1 MRYLLPK
8 IGWRML
14 RGTHPRLLW
23 KFVVQAGWQGMLAVN
38 RFERRLR
45 QGRRFPAFIFISL
58 TNNCN
63 LTCQGCWVSRSTP
76 PVEMEP
82 ETFDRILRES
92 KEQKCGFF
100 GILGGEPLLYPGLLE
115 LLGRHRDSYF
125 QLFTNGTLITDS
137 VADEMRRL
145 GNITPLVSIEGLE
158 KTSDERRGGD
168 SVYHRSMA
176 GVQRCVDR
184 GLITGVASSV
194 CQSNFEEV
202 VTETFVRDVM
212 ALGVQYLWYYIY
224 RPAGPDPCPELAL
237 SAEQIVA
244 LRRFIVDVRT
254 RVPLVVIDAYWD
266 DKGRALCPA
275 AMGISYHVNPSG
287 DIEPCPPIQFA
298 VENVSQGA
306 IGPLIEG
313 SEFLAGFSE
322 HVSKHTRGCVLL
334 EHPQELKAFVEASG
348 ARATSGRPD
357 GVGELAAMCS
367 HPGHHQPGS
376 EIPEKTWFY
385 RLAKRKWFF
394 GFGAYG

>member
-1 MRYLLPK
+1 
-8 IGWRML
+8 
-14 RGTHPRLLW
+14 
-23 KFVVQAGWQGMLAVN
+23 MLAVN

-45 QGRRFPAFIFISL
+45 QGKRFPAFIFISL

-63 LTCQGCWVSRSTP
+63 LTCKGCWVSRSRP
-76 PVEMEP
+76 PVEMTS
-82 ETFDRILRES
+82 ETFDRILCES
-92 KEQKCGFF
+92 KAQKCGFF

-125 QLFTNGTLITDS
+125 QLFTNGMLITDQ
-137 VADEMRRL
+137 VADEMRRM

-158 KTSDERRGGD
+158 QTSDERRGGEG
-168 SVYHRSMA
+168 VYRRSMD
-176 GVQRCVDR
+176 GLKRCVDR

-194 CQSNFEEV
+194 CQSNFKEV

-224 RPAGPDPCPELAL
+224 RPAGPDPSPELAL

-244 LRRFIVDVRT
+244 LRRFIVDVRM

-266 DKGRALCPA
+266 DRGRALCPA
-275 AMGISYHVNPSG
+275 AMGISYHVNPGG

-298 VENVSQGA
+298 TENVKDGRIDA
-306 IGPLIEG
+306 LIGR
-313 SEFLAGFSE
+313 SEFLGDFSE
-322 HVSKHTRGCVLL
+322 FASKHTRGCVLL
-334 EHPQELKAFVEASG
+334 EHPQELKTFVETSG

-357 GVGELAAMCS
+357 GIGELAAMQA
-367 HPGHHQPGS
+367 HPGHHQADC
-376 EIPEKTWFY
+376 EIPEKSWFY